1 MIYLARHGQTQWNVE
16 KRICGRA
23 DVPLT
28 TVGRRQAQ
36 NLVQKLSD
44 KKIKI
49 DRIIV
54 SPLCRAQETA
64 LIVNEKLQLPL
75 VTDERLIEMDFGVYD
90 GKAIST
96 PDFQKARL
104 EFSLPFP
111 NGESILDVASR
122 VYPLLSELENRS
134 EQVLL
139 VCHNA
144 VSRVVD
150 NYFHGK
156 NMQELLAFNL
166 ANTEIKCYEK
176 R

>member
-1 MIYLARHGQTQWNVE
+1 MIYLTRHGQTQWNIE

-28 TVGRRQAQ
+28 PEGRRQAQ
-36 NLVQKLSD
+36 NLA
-44 KKIKI
+44 KKIIAEEIKVDKI
-49 DRIIV
+49 IA
-54 SPLCRAQETA
+54 SPLQRAQETA
-64 LIVNEKLQLPL
+64 RIVNDKLQLPL
-75 VTDERLIEMDFGVYD
+75 ITDELLIEMNFGIYD
-90 GKAIST
+90 GQAIST

-134 EQVLL
+134 EHVLL

-150 NYFHGK
+150 NYFSGK
-156 NMQELLAFNL
+156 NMQEFLAFNL
-166 ANTEIKCYEK
+166 VNTEIKRYNI
-176 R
+176 